1 MARSVHKGR
10 GSREI
15 MSPAGFVR
23 QIQGEEGPGVFVLL
37 LSVCW
42 RDVRRSSV
50 FRVSDAVGACVSRFC
65 WYLDRP
71 RGRAGRG
78 LGTSFCSG
86 QDAAA
91 RRWDRDHRP
100 RFRLCGV
107 FIRAGLHL
115 FPAYLGRVRSFV
127 SSKADS
133 VPLDRRGQAHKKVPS
148 MSPTAGRSGVSCSA
162 GIRSAAGRGRRC
174 PGPPG

>member
-1 MARSVHKGR
+1 MARAVHKGR
-10 GSREI
+10 GSREV

-50 FRVSDAVGACVSRFC
+50 FRVSDAVRACVSRFC

-71 RGRAGRG
+71 RGRAGGGWALRSAAG
-78 LGTSFCSG
+78 KMQQHAGGTGTTARASASAVCSS
-86 QDAAA
+86 ALLCTCS
-91 RRWDRDHRP
+91 P
-100 RFRLCGV
+100 RTWVGCV
-107 FIRAGLHL
+107 
-115 FPAYLGRVRSFV
+115 PS

-133 VPLDRRGQAHKKVPS
+133 VPLNRRGQAHKKVPS

-162 GIRSAAGRGRRC
+162 GNRSAAGRGRRC